1 MLKNKTIIL
10 GVTGSIAAYKAA
22 EITSWAKKQHADVN
36 VIMTKNAQYFI
47 NPITFETLSGNKCL
61 TDTFDR
67 NFQYNVEHVELAKRA
82 DLFVVAPAS
91 ADFIAKAANGIA
103 DDMLTTT
110 FLASTCEKLIFPAM
124 NTRMY
129 ENPITQDNIAK
140 LKRFGIKVIEP
151 GAGYLACGDTGKGKL
166 LLIEDIEEHILL
178 HAAYDHDLS
187 GKKILVSAG
196 PTCEDIDPVRFITN
210 HSTGRM
216 GYAVARNAARRGA
229 DVTLVSG
236 PVSLK
241 EPVGVNTVHV
251 TSAQEMFDEIT
262 AVSDEQ
268 DIIVMTAAVADMKP
282 VNKAAEKIH
291 KVTMP
296 DAIKLTT
303 NPDILSYLG
312 ANRREGQKIIGFSME
327 TENLVENSRL
337 KLRKKHCDMIVA
349 NCLKVAGAGFGTE
362 TNVVTLI
369 SADRMQELP
378 IMSKDEVAEK
388 IFDFIQKDC

>member
-1 MLKNKTIIL
+1 MLNNKCIVI

-22 EITSWAKKQHADVN
+22 ELTSWAKKQHADVN

-47 NPITFETLSGNKCL
+47 NPITFETLAGTKCL

-67 NFQYNVEHVELAKRA
+67 NFQYNVEHVELAKKA

-110 FLASTCEKLIFPAM
+110 FLAATCKKLIFPAM

-140 LKRFGIKVIEP
+140 LRHYGIEVIEP

-166 LLIEDIEEHILL
+166 LPVEDIEEHILL
-178 HAAYDHDLS
+178 HAAYDHDLE
-187 GKKILVSAG
+187 GKKVLVSAG
-196 PTCEDIDPVRFITN
+196 PTQEDIDPVRFITN

-216 GYAVARNAARRGA
+216 GYAVAKNAARRGA
-229 DVTLVSG
+229 EVTLVSG
-236 PVSLK
+236 PVALK
-241 EPVGVNTVHV
+241 EPIGVKTIQVK
-251 TSAQEMFDEIT
+251 SAQQMYDEIT
-262 AVSDEQ
+262 AISDEQ
-268 DIIVMTAAVADMKP
+268 DIIVMTAAVADMRP
-282 VNKAAEKIH
+282 EQAAGEKIH

-303 NPDILSYLG
+303 NPDILSFLG
-312 ANRREGQKIIGFSME
+312 AQKRDDQKIIGFSME

-337 KLRKKHCDMIVA
+337 KLKKKHCDMIVA
-349 NCLKVAGAGFGTE
+349 NCLRDKGAGFGTE

-369 SADRMQELP
+369 TKDRAEELP

-388 IFDFIQKDC
+388 IFDFIEKDC

>member
-1 MLKNKTIIL
+1 MLNNKCIVI

-36 VIMTKNAQYFI
+36 VIMTDNARYFI

-67 NFQYNVEHVELAKRA
+67 NFQYSVEHVELAKKA

-110 FLASTCEKLIFPAM
+110 FLASTCQKLVFPAM

-140 LKRFGIKVIEP
+140 LRHYGIEVVEP
-151 GAGYLACGDTGKGKL
+151 GSGYLACGDTGKGKL
-166 LLIEDIEEHILL
+166 LPVEDIEEHILL
-178 HAAYDHDLS
+178 KAACDHDLE
-187 GKKILVSAG
+187 GKKVLVSAG
-196 PTCEDIDPVRFITN
+196 PTQEDIDPVRFITN

-216 GYAVARNAARRGA
+216 GYAVAKNAVRRGA
-229 DVTLVSG
+229 EVTLVSG
-236 PVSLK
+236 PVALT
-241 EPVGVNTVHV
+241 EPVGVKTIQVK
-251 TSAQEMFDEIT
+251 SAKQMYDEIT
-262 AVSDEQ
+262 AISDSQ
-268 DIIVMTAAVADMKP
+268 DVIVMTAAVADMRP
-282 VNKAAEKIH
+282 EHAAEEKIH

-296 DAIKLTT
+296 DAIRLAT

-312 ANRREGQKIIGFSME
+312 EHKRPGQQIVGFSME
-327 TENLVENSRL
+327 TDNLIENSRQ
-337 KLRKKHCDMIVA
+337 KLVKKHCDMIVA
-349 NCLKVAGAGFGTE
+349 NCLRDSGAGFGTE

-369 SADRMQELP
+369 TKEQAVELP

-388 IFDFIQKDC
+388 IFDFLKKDC

>member
-166 LLIEDIEEHILL
+166 LPIEDIEEHILL

-303 NPDILSYLG
+303 NPDILSFLG

>member
-1 MLKNKTIIL
+1 MLKNKTIII

-36 VIMTKNAQYFI
+36 VIMTKNAEYFI

-61 TDTFDR
+61 IDTFDR

-110 FLASTCEKLIFPAM
+110 FLASTCQKLIFPAM

-129 ENPITQDNIAK
+129 ENPITQDNIRK
-140 LKRFGIKVIEP
+140 LRSFGIEVVEP

-166 LLIEDIEEHILL
+166 LPVEVIEDYILL
-178 HAAYDHDLS
+178 NAAYDHDLA
-187 GKKILVSAG
+187 GKKVLVSAG
-196 PTCEDIDPVRFITN
+196 PTQEDIDPVRFITN

-216 GYAVARNAARRGA
+216 GYAVAKNAARRGA
-229 DVTLVSG
+229 EVTLVSG
-236 PVSLK
+236 PVALEDPTGLK
-241 EPVGVNTVHV
+241 TVHV
-251 TSAQEMFDEIT
+251 TSAQQMFDEIT

-282 VNKAAEKIH
+282 ETAANEKIH

-312 ANRREGQKIIGFSME
+312 AQRREGQTIVGFSME

-337 KLRKKHCDMIVA
+337 KLKKKHCDMIAA
-349 NCLKVAGAGFGTE
+349 NCLRDKGAGFGTE

-369 SADRMQELP
+369 TKDKAEELP

-388 IFDFIQKDC
+388 IFDFIEKDC

>member
-1 MLKNKTIIL
+1 MLNNKCIVI

-22 EITSWAKKQHADVN
+22 ELTSWAKKQHADVN

-47 NPITFETLSGNKCL
+47 NPITFETLAGTKCL
-61 TDTFDR
+61 TDTFGR
-67 NFQYNVEHVELAKRA
+67 NFQYNVEHVELAKKA

-110 FLASTCEKLIFPAM
+110 FLAATCKKLIFPAM

-140 LKRFGIKVIEP
+140 LGHYGIEVIEP

-166 LLIEDIEEHILL
+166 LPVEDIEEHILL
-178 HAAYDHDLS
+178 HAAYDHDLE
-187 GKKILVSAG
+187 GKKVLVSAG
-196 PTCEDIDPVRFITN
+196 PTQEDIDPVRFITN

-216 GYAVARNAARRGA
+216 GYAVAKNAARRGA
-229 DVTLVSG
+229 EVTLVSG
-236 PVSLK
+236 PVALK
-241 EPVGVNTVHV
+241 EPIGVKTIQVK
-251 TSAQEMFDEIT
+251 SAQQMYDEIT
-262 AVSDEQ
+262 AISDEQ
-268 DIIVMTAAVADMKP
+268 DIIVMTAAVADMRP
-282 VNKAAEKIH
+282 EQAAGEKIH

-303 NPDILSYLG
+303 NPDILSFLG
-312 ANRREGQKIIGFSME
+312 AQKRDDQRIIGFSME

-337 KLRKKHCDMIVA
+337 KLKKKHCDMIVA
-349 NCLKVAGAGFGTE
+349 NCLRDKGAGFGTE

-369 SADRMQELP
+369 TKDRAEELP

-388 IFDFIQKDC
+388 IFDFIEKDC

>member
-1 MLKNKTIIL
+1 MLKNKCIII

-22 EITSWAKKQHADVN
+22 DLSSWAKKQHADVN

-47 NPITFETLSGNKCL
+47 NPITFETLTGNKCL

-82 DLFVVAPAS
+82 DLFVVVPAS

-110 FLASTCEKLIFPAM
+110 FLAATCKKLIFPAM

-140 LKRFGIKVIEP
+140 LRHYGIEVVEP

-166 LLIEDIEEHILL
+166 LPIEDIEEHILL
-178 HAAYDHDLS
+178 NAAYDHDLA
-187 GKKILVSAG
+187 GKKVLISAG
-196 PTCEDIDPVRFITN
+196 PTQEDIDPVRFITN

-216 GYAVARNAARRGA
+216 GYAVAKNAARRGA
-229 DVTLVSG
+229 EVTLVSG
-236 PVSLK
+236 PVSF
-241 EPVGVNTVHV
+241 PDPIGVKTIHV
-251 TSAQEMFDEIT
+251 KSAQQMFDEIT
-262 AVSDEQ
+262 AISDEQ
-268 DIIVMTAAVADMKP
+268 DIIVMTAAVADMRP
-282 VNKAAEKIH
+282 ETVSSEKIH

-312 ANRREGQKIIGFSME
+312 SRKSENQKVVGFSME

-337 KLRKKHCDMIVA
+337 KLKKKHCDMIVA
-349 NCLKVAGAGFGTE
+349 NCLREAGAGFGTE
-362 TNVVTLI
+362 TNVVTI
-369 SADRMQELP
+369 ITDKKAEELP

-388 IFDFIQKDC
+388 IFDFLKAD